1 MGKKKEEQMI
11 WQLDLF
17 LLTLVAI
24 CALATVSVRGLLSA
38 TITFAAYSFLMCLV
52 WAEMGAVDVA
62 FTEAVV
68 GAGVST
74 IFFIAALFRSTT
86 RSPLL
91 IRGIDDPHH
100 FKDQGWKVLPLIL
113 SVVTGVLLFY
123 GMSDFPAWG
132 DPNSIPATKVAA
144 HYVENALRETH
155 VPNLVTAVLGDYRG
169 YDTMFELV
177 VIYCA
182 GISVVSIL
190 KQENL

>member
-1 MGKKKEEQMI
+1 MI

-17 LLTLVAI
+17 LLTLVVV
-24 CALATVSVRGLLSA
+24 CALGTITVRGLLSA
-38 TITFAAYSFLMCLV
+38 TIIFAAYSFLMCLL

-86 RSPLL
+86 RSRLV
-91 IRGIDDPHH
+91 IRGVDDPHH
-100 FKDQGWKVLPLIL
+100 LKDQGWKILPLML
-113 SVVTGVLLFY
+113 SVITGVLLFY
-123 GMSDFPAWG
+123 GMADFPAWG
-132 DPNSIPATKVAA
+132 DPQSPPNVHVSSYYI
-144 HYVENALRETH
+144 ENAVRETQ
-155 VPNLVTAVLGDYRG
+155 VPNLVAAILGDYRG

-182 GISVVSIL
+182 GVSVVSIL

>member
-1 MGKKKEEQMI
+1 MI

-17 LLTLVAI
+17 LLTLVVI
-24 CALATVSVRGLLSA
+24 CAIATISVRGLLSA
-38 TITFAAYSFLMCLV
+38 TIIFAAYSFLMCLL

-68 GAGVST
+68 GAGIST

-86 RSPLL
+86 RSRLL
-91 IRGIDDPHH
+91 IRGVDDPHH
-100 FKDQGWKVLPLIL
+100 FKDQGWKMLPLML
-113 SVVTGVLLFY
+113 SVITGVLLFY
-123 GMSDFPAWG
+123 GMADFPAWG
-132 DPNSIPATKVAA
+132 DPQSAPNVHVSSYYI
-144 HYVENALRETH
+144 ENTVRETH
-155 VPNLVTAVLGDYRG
+155 VPNLVTAILGDYRG

-182 GISVVSIL
+182 GVSVVSIL